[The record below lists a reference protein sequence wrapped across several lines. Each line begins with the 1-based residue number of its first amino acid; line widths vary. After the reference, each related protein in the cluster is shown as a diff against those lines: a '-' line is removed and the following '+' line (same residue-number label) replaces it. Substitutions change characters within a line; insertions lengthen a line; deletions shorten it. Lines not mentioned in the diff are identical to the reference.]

1 MTRVIWV
8 GVFGLLLFSAYLVVR
23 PPPGRFD
30 WAEFTVSV
38 PQFISGVA
46 DLAMFLIALSIG
58 ALLVIGI
65 IAVPYQIG
73 RWTGRRGA
81 RLPAVSDRERAGA
94 WLILTG
100 SFVFWVFY
108 GFGVLPKGGPFHWLS
123 FLGTGW
129 RQRVRHFDLGGELH
143 FECVGLSFTRG
154 DL

>member
-58 ALLVIGI
+58 ALLIYKVGE
-65 IAVPYQIG
+65 
-73 RWTGRRGA
+73 RRGRREG
-81 RLPAVSDRERAGA
+81 LPSPPP
-94 WLILTG
+94 
-100 SFVFWVFY
+100 
-108 GFGVLPKGGPFHWLS
+108 LPK
-123 FLGTGW
+123 
-129 RQRVRHFDLGGELH
+129 
-143 FECVGLSFTRG
+143 TR
-154 DL
+154 